1 VDTDGDGIPNTQ
13 DECPDYFGYS
23 EHQGCAECLPDPEL
37 IPCPCGSS
45 VGWEGM
51 CTCSCGDDGM
61 YEGHMDNG
69 TFGTPWV
76 ENESESEGE
85 DGESTTSSSG
95 GMTTAQ
101 MVRVMLGVLTLI
113 AGIFLITLVVRSRN
127 QDYDGKFE

>member
-1 VDTDGDGIPNTQ
+1 M
-13 DECPDYFGYS
+13 F
-23 EHQGCAECLPDPEL
+23 
-37 IPCPCGSS
+37 
-45 VGWEGM
+45 
-51 CTCSCGDDGM
+51 
-61 YEGHMDNG
+61 EGHMDNG
-69 TFGTPWV
+69 TFGTPWI

>member
-1 VDTDGDGIPNTQ
+1 M
-13 DECPDYFGYS
+13 F
-23 EHQGCAECLPDPEL
+23 
-37 IPCPCGSS
+37 
-45 VGWEGM
+45 
-51 CTCSCGDDGM
+51 
-61 YEGHMDNG
+61 EGHMDNG

-76 ENESESEGE
+76 GNESESEGE